1 MLASLLPVQ
10 TILYQSLF
18 LLMATA
24 IEGYILHRQLQL
36 SRKTSIQYAASI
48 NLLSTLVGWLLF
60 FFIQSRLPKN
70 IKIQVISYIFFNR
83 FLNSVP
89 TSSSFF
95 LIILLIISLFLSFM
109 VKFQALKSLDSL
121 LMESNSIPQILVK
134 LTSLRYNKK
143 KSSHLYSTK
152 HSSKAT
158 AILLGNAYSHSAMLL
173 ILTLRYFI

>member
-1 MLASLLPVQ
+1 MLASFLPVQ

-18 LLMATA
+18 LLMAIA
-24 IEGYILHRQLQL
+24 IEGFIIHRRLQL

-48 NLLSTLVGWLLF
+48 NLLSTIVGWVLF
-60 FFIQSRLPKN
+60 FFIQPWLPPA
-70 IKIQVISYIFFNR
+70 IKIQLISYVFFNR

-95 LIILLIISLFLSFM
+95 LVGLLIISLFLSFM
-109 VKFQALKSLDSL
+109 VKFQTLRSLDSL
-121 LMESNSIPQILVK
+121 LMESNSLPQILVK

-143 KSSHLYSTK
+143 TPSYLYSIK
-152 HSSKAT
+152 SQSKAT
-158 AILLGNAYSHSAMLL
+158 AILLANAYSHSAMLF

>member
-1 MLASLLPVQ
+1 MLASFLPVQ

-18 LLMATA
+18 LLMAIA
-24 IEGYILHRQLQL
+24 IEGFILHRQLQL

-48 NLLSTLVGWLLF
+48 NLLSTIVGWLLF
-60 FFIQSRLPKN
+60 FFIQPLLLSD
-70 IKIQVISYIFFNR
+70 IKIQLISYIFFNR
-83 FLNSVP
+83 FLNSGSTP
-89 TSSSFF
+89 YSFF
-95 LIILLIISLFLSFM
+95 IIIGFIISFFISFM

-143 KSSHLYSTK
+143 KSSHLYSAK
-152 HSSKAT
+152 HPSKAT
-158 AILLGNAYSHSAMLL
+158 AILLANASSHSAMLL